1 VIKGTTMSILRAIA
15 RLKRHRGGNVSVEFA
30 MIAAPLFLLLFG
42 TMEVG
47 RMLWY
52 QNALNYSVDEAA
64 RCASIDVNNC
74 NTSDQVKSY
83 AANRSGAGFSSG
95 VFSAST
101 QQCGNQVTATYPMSL
116 NIPLMPIS
124 VTLSAQ
130 SCYPI

>member
-1 VIKGTTMSILRAIA
+1 MSIQRVIA
-15 RLKRHRGGNVSVEFA
+15 RFKQHRGGSVAVDFA
-30 MIAAPLFLLLFG
+30 MIATPLFLLIFG

-74 NTSDQVKSY
+74 NTSDQVKHY
-83 AANRSGAGFSSG
+83 AADRSGAGFSSA

-101 QQCGNQVTATYPMSL
+101 QQCGNRVTATYPMSL
-116 NIPLMPIS
+116 NIPMLPIS
-124 VTLSAQ
+124 VTLTAQ